1 MNVSNTA
8 IIIVFSAF
16 ITGIGIGA
24 SGTFFGMSDSG
35 LTAEVSTSKDAAVP
49 REYKFSNN
57 IVSGEF
63 DVNSESPEIQGAIE
77 GLVRGYVE
85 ILDAVFKVLPND
97 MLRKHALGAFAE
109 MMLMSTI
116 KMAEI
121 TEELKS
127 YEAPRED
134 VPAAPEVPKKR
145 GVNI

>member
-1 MNVSNTA
+1 M
-8 IIIVFSAF
+8 
-16 ITGIGIGA
+16 
-24 SGTFFGMSDSG
+24 
-35 LTAEVSTSKDAAVP
+35 P

-77 GLVRGYVE
+77 GLVLGYVE
-85 ILDAVFKVLPND
+85 ILDAVFRVLPND

-121 TEELKS
+121 TEGLKS

-145 GVNI
+145 GINI